1 MLRYLRKPQW
11 SPYIVGAGIGL
22 LSWATFY
29 FMEKALGTST
39 SFVGAAG
46 SGVCVIAPDHVASNA
61 YYLKEYGAKSVATGG
76 PGGFKPIFDWQ
87 MSLDFALIA
96 GAFLAAWL
104 GGTFRKE
111 RVPTVWAE
119 RFGPSVAKRY
129 AAAFLGGFILIFGA
143 RMAGGCTSGHGISG
157 GLQLAVSS
165 WTFFVSMFI
174 SGIVTAVALFGTK
187 SFGKL
192 VKSEVTNV

>member
-1 MLRYLRKPQW
+1 MLGLLRKPSW
-11 SPYIVGAGIGL
+11 SPYVVGAGIGV

-29 FMEKALGTST
+29 FMDKALGTST

-46 SGVCVIAPDHVASNA
+46 SAVCAVAPDHVAGNA
-61 YYLKEYGAKSVATGG
+61 YYLKEYGAKSVASGG
-76 PGGFKPIFDWQ
+76 PGGFKPVFDWQ
-87 MSLDFALIA
+87 MALDLALIA

-104 GGTFRKE
+104 GRTLRKE
-111 RVPTVWAE
+111 RVPTVWSA

-129 AAAFLGGFILIFGA
+129 TAAFVGGFILIFGA

-165 WTFFVSMFI
+165 WAFFISMFL
-174 SGIVTAVALFGTK
+174 SGIATAAALFGVAG
-187 SFGKL
+187 FGSIEKP
-192 VKSEVTNV
+192 EVNRV